1 MIPFEELTC
10 TLVPAVV
17 EYLVGSAVLNNIS
30 TVHKYYTVGDLA
42 CKLHFVSYDNH
53 SHLFFR
59 KALYYL

>member
-1 MIPFEELTC
+1 MIPFKELTC
-10 TLVPAVV
+10 TLVLAVV

-30 TVHKYYTVGDLA
+30 AVHKYYTVGNLA
-42 CKLHFVSYDNH
+42 CKLHFVSYNNH